1 MWAKITEWIDV
12 CKNLIKKVPEE
23 FKTYEQKKFTMFDY
37 KKTEGVL
44 RKEIYKVD
52 IYNLDRLD
60 SDKLSTTCFPVD
72 TDLLMRYYK
81 AKTED

>member
-1 MWAKITEWIDV
+1 
-12 CKNLIKKVPEE
+12 
-23 FKTYEQKKFTMFDY
+23 MFDY
-37 KKTEGVL
+37 KKTEGAL

-52 IYNLDRLD
+52 IYDLDRLD

-81 AKTED
+81 VKTED